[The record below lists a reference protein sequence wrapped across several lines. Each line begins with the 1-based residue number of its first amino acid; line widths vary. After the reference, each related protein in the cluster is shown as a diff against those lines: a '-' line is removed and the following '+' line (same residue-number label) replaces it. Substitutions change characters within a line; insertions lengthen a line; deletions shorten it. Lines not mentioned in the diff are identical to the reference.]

1 MHSFHFLLRR
11 FQIRELADRKVN
23 IGKDQQY
30 EATRGALTIDRPAVG
45 RPARAVIL
53 GIPIV
58 RCHAARFAG
67 GHIENEQILVEV
79 RLHVLD
85 EELAI
90 VRRPGQ
96 RRVIATRSALNESYF
111 LVARFLHVDVKPA
124 LLLAIGA
131 EGDLLAVMTPTAE
144 RVNRFGMS
152 GEIGARPAFTDAM
165 VAAAGDA
172 AQVIKLRAL
181 VAAGVH
187 AVDDFMTDG
196 TVV

>member
-1 MHSFHFLLRR
+1 M
-11 FQIRELADRKVN
+11 
-23 IGKDQQY
+23 
-30 EATRGALTIDRPAVG
+30 
-45 RPARAVIL
+45 
-53 GIPIV
+53 
-58 RCHAARFAG
+58 
-67 GHIENEQILVEV
+67 
-79 RLHVLD
+79 LD

-96 RRVIATRSALNESYF
+96 RRVIATRSALDEFCF

-196 TVV
+196 TVVGAADAFARKRQLGRPAALGRHLPELGDAGDVGQEGQEAAVGRKAGAGGGADIQELLNGRLR